1 MAKAPTL
8 NLTPELPEVRSEDF
22 NLFYRPEAEPLP
34 QGLKDFA
41 NSLDSSKE
49 KINKYIKKSINFEKK
64 LVKNELEIINI
75 LLN

>member
-1 MAKAPTL
+1 M
-8 NLTPELPEVRSEDF
+8 NIE
-22 NLFYRPEAEPLP
+22 
-34 QGLKDFA
+34 DFA

-49 KINKYIKKSINFEKK
+49 KINKYIKKSINFQKK